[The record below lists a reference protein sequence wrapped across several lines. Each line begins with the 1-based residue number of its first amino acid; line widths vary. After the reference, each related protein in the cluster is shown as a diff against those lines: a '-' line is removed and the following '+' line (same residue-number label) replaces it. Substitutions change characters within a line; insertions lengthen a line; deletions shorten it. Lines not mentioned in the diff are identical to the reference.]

1 MSDEESDGESEYFII
16 INKDGDVVL
25 ISTNENGLTQKQFK
39 MLEKVVAISDPSF
52 ILLII
57 LYIEVFFNRLI
68 DKIK

>member
-1 MSDEESDGESEYFII
+1 MSDEESDEESEYFII

>member
-1 MSDEESDGESEYFII
+1 MSDEESESFII

-25 ISTNENGLTQKQFK
+25 VSTNENGLTRKQFE
-39 MLEKVVAISDPSF
+39 MVEKVVAISDPSF

-57 LYIEVFFNRLI
+57 LYIEVFFNRLM

>member
-1 MSDEESDGESEYFII
+1 MSDEESEYFII

-25 ISTNENGLTQKQFK
+25 VSTNENGLTRKQFE
-39 MLEKVVAISDPSF
+39 MVEKVVAISDPSF

-57 LYIEVFFNRLI
+57 LYIEVFFNRLM

>member
-1 MSDEESDGESEYFII
+1 MSDEESEYFII

-25 ISTNENGLTQKQFK
+25 VSTNENGLTQKQFK

-52 ILLII
+52 VLLII
-57 LYIEVFFNRLI
+57 LYLEVFFNRLI